1 VEPPSFSWKPPICIS
16 VVRYVRL
23 YQGLEFRF
31 VESSGRRWY
40 FRRNKIPK
48 TKKATSAVPPIA
60 PPTIAPRL
68 FEWGIAGL
76 LLGTAG
82 VDVDATIEVL
92 KVVAADWLLVFV
104 VGGGWEVLD
113 GELVDPP
120 VPVVLVMDDL
130 DDVEAVVAG
139 VGGLEVTGVDVA
151 EVVVMSENVWA
162 ATLFWE
168 VKVTPTGS
176 STPDPSIAYARFA
189 WQATGKVV
197 WLGSSLI

>member
-1 VEPPSFSWKPPICIS
+1 
-16 VVRYVRL
+16 
-23 YQGLEFRF
+23 
-31 VESSGRRWY
+31 
-40 FRRNKIPK
+40 
-48 TKKATSAVPPIA
+48 
-60 PPTIAPRL
+60 
-68 FEWGIAGL
+68 
-76 LLGTAG
+76 
-82 VDVDATIEVL
+82 
-92 KVVAADWLLVFV
+92 
-104 VGGGWEVLD
+104 
-113 GELVDPP
+113 VDPP

-189 WQATGKVV
+189 
-197 WLGSSLI
+197 